1 MNDFA
6 KADLL
11 KAKLDSYRP
20 LDAQV
25 VNNLHENL
33 VLQWTY
39 HSNAIQGN
47 TLTLKETKVALE
59 GITIGGKTLREHFE
73 AINHRDAILMVE
85 ELVTKQQ
92 PLDEWTIKN
101 LHQLVLKNID
111 SDNAGRYRQV
121 NVLISGAEHRP
132 PQAVQVPEQM
142 TAFIDWYSNQ
152 AQALHPIER
161 AARVHGEFVKIH
173 PFVDVNG
180 RTSRLLMNLELMKA
194 GFPAT
199 VIEVAQRLDYYQ
211 ALDKAHCTDDYGDFI
226 RLVTKAVENSFAPI
240 GGRWVWKRKYRS
252 IWRSLAMVPEK
263 WSNAELKDPPDGSI
277 KVSVRL

>member
-1 MNDFA
+1 MTPFA
-6 KADLL
+6 KLDAL
-11 KAKLDSYRP
+11 KAKLDEHRP
-20 LDAQV
+20 LDKAV
-25 VNNLHENL
+25 TANLHEEL

-39 HSNAIQGN
+39 HSNAIEGN

-59 GITIGGKTLREHFE
+59 GITIGGKTLREHVE

-85 ELVTKQQ
+85 ELVEKQQ

-111 SDNAGRYRQV
+111 AENAGRYREV

-132 PQAVQVPEQM
+132 PNALQVPEQM
-142 TAFIDWYSNQ
+142 AAFSDWCSNE
-152 AQALHPIER
+152 AQQLHPIER

-173 PFVDVNG
+173 PFVDGNG

-211 ALDKAHCTDDYGDFI
+211 ALDHAHCSGDYSDFI
-226 RLVTKAVENSFAPI
+226 QLVANAVEKSFATYWWALGI
-240 GGRWVWKRKYRS
+240 EADVAKY
-252 IWRSLAMVPEK
+252 LE
-263 WSNAELKDPPDGSI
+263 ELGYGA
-277 KVSVRL
+277 

>member
-1 MNDFA
+1 MTPFA
-6 KADLL
+6 KLDAL
-11 KAKLDSYRP
+11 KAKLDEHRP
-20 LDAQV
+20 LDKAV
-25 VNNLHENL
+25 TANLHEEL

-39 HSNAIQGN
+39 HSNAIEGN

-85 ELVTKQQ
+85 ELVEKQQ

-111 SDNAGRYRQV
+111 SENAGRYRAV

-132 PQAVQVPEQM
+132 PNALQVPEQM
-142 TAFIDWYSNQ
+142 AAFSDWCSNE
-152 AQALHPIER
+152 AQQLHPIER

-173 PFVDVNG
+173 PFVDGNG

-199 VIEVAQRLDYYQ
+199 VIEVGQRLDYYQ
-211 ALDKAHCTDDYGDFI
+211 ALDKAHCTGDYSDFI
-226 RLVTKAVENSFAPI
+226 QLVANAVEKSFATYWWALGI
-240 GGRWVWKRKYRS
+240 EADVAKY
-252 IWRSLAMVPEK
+252 LE
-263 WSNAELKDPPDGSI
+263 ELGYGA
-277 KVSVRL
+277 